1 MRVVFK
7 CLTDADGIRGHAPRT
22 ARRDG
27 PVLLTADPTAAA
39 SISANGF
46 IAGIHGAVMVLILD
60 APVMGPGCRY
70 TDSDVF
76 LILEFLSDGRCAG
89 RGVLMRHLDIG
100 EGSVRGLLNLMRDL
114 GLVKIERCG
123 VSITGGGMSLLNE
136 LGMRSV
142 GIDAGKY
149 AVGRNQYGVV
159 VGNVS
164 EKVFNGIDQRNA
176 GYRAGGDGCTT
187 LVMRDGSLIML
198 PNWNIDENDPDA
210 AFRIRDGT
218 RMTDGD
224 TLIFGG
230 GETRRKAM
238 LAACSAAL
246 DLVRRRILGTMATPS
261 SSLTSLITENS
272 GIPSSEAMARHPW
285 PRS

>member
-1 MRVVFK
+1 MTNGPGVS
-7 CLTDADGIRGHAPRT
+7 DP
-22 ARRDG
+22 ARRVG
-27 PVLLTADPTAAA
+27 PILLTADPATAA
-39 SISANGF
+39 SSSANEYITSVQDTG
-46 IAGIHGAVMVLILD
+46 MVLILD

-76 LILEFLSDGRCAG
+76 LVLEFLSDGRCAG
-89 RGVLMRHLDIG
+89 RGVLMKHLDIG
-100 EGSVRGLLNLMRDL
+100 EGSVRGLLNLLRNLDL
-114 GLVKIERCG
+114 VDVERCG
-123 VSITGGGMSLLNE
+123 VRITGGGMSLLNG

-149 AVGRNQYGVV
+149 AVGRSQYGIV

-187 LVMRDGSLIML
+187 LVMRNGSLIML

-210 AFRIRDGT
+210 AFQIRDGA
-218 RMTDGD
+218 RMADGD

-246 DLVRRRILGTMATPS
+246 DLVRRRILGTTEMPS
-261 SSLTSLITENS
+261 SSLTSPITENS
-272 GIPSSEAMARHPW
+272 GIPSSEAMARHPM